1 MRVYVINC
9 RRHEDRRASARSK
22 LDAAGV
28 PFEFFD
34 GLSADD
40 ALSRDL
46 FEGIDDREF
55 LLNTGRHVTPGE
67 IGCFASHRELWKR
80 SAELN
85 EPVAIMEDDFELL
98 GDFSR
103 ALDAASSLIDRAGFI
118 RLQTDL
124 RAKKC
129 SGSSVGEFTLCRF
142 TKPPHGLM
150 AYAVSPGVAR
160 RFVAATR
167 VLDAPVDV
175 FTKKYWEHSQPLYV
189 LRPYAVGPSTHHG
202 VTTIRGRQ
210 KTSKP
215 PGIAVRRFLR
225 KAGWYARRWHF
236 NWLHRNAIYEVL
248 RRLPDVEP
256 KAGIRVTS

>member
-9 RRHEDRRASARSK
+9 RRQEERRASARSK
-22 LDAAGV
+22 LNEAGV

-40 ALSRDL
+40 ALRRDL
-46 FEGIDDREF
+46 FEGINEQEF

-67 IGCFASHRELWKR
+67 IGCFASHRELWKL
-80 SAELN
+80 AAALD
-85 EPVAIMEDDFELL
+85 EPVVIMEDDFELL
-98 GDFSR
+98 GDFNR
-103 ALDAASSLIDRAGFI
+103 TLEAASSLIHRAGFI

-129 SGSSVGEFTLCRF
+129 RGSGIDEFRLCRF

-150 AYAVSPGVAR
+150 AYGVSPDVAR

-167 VLDAPVDV
+167 VLDAPVDI
-175 FTKKYWEHSQPLYV
+175 FTKKYWEHGQPLYV
-189 LRPYAVGPSTHHG
+189 LRPYAVGPSAHHG
-202 VTTIRGRQ
+202 DTTIRGRQ
-210 KTSKP
+210 KTPKP

-225 KAGWYARRWHF
+225 KAGWYARRWRF
-236 NWLHRNAIYEVL
+236 NWLHRNDIYDAT
-248 RRLPDVEP
+248 RRLAEVEP
-256 KAGIRVTS
+256 KGGVRATS